1 MFGLEPC
8 THFYRTIA
16 EDFSLGPSI
25 KYVSTWGR
33 GVKNR
38 GKMIDWHRK
47 VLTCGRGD
55 VKNSGKVLTYFMD
68 GPFSFFSGN
77 AIYPGRE
84 SAAGAA
90 SSRLLFEDNG
100 FKLRLDQLEMSDAA
114 NYSCQAENFYGRDA
128 ITYHLQVKCKPSVHT
143 TKATSTF
150 ASYNGLKSFH
160 LVLSYFYTPAFSQ
173 IINVRIIQRDL

>member
-1 MFGLEPC
+1 MIINR
-8 THFYRTIA
+8 YRKKVPTM
-16 EDFSLGPSI
+16 
-25 KYVSTWGR
+25 GR
-33 GVKNR
+33 GMSKIA
-38 GKMIDWHRK
+38 K
-47 VLTCGRGD
+47 
-55 VKNSGKVLTYFMD
+55 KVLTYFMD

-143 TKATSTF
+143 I
-150 ASYNGLKSFH
+150 
-160 LVLSYFYTPAFSQ
+160 LVFSP
-173 IINVRIIQRDL
+173 VTMG

>member
-1 MFGLEPC
+1 MN
-8 THFYRTIA
+8 
-16 EDFSLGPSI
+16 D
-25 KYVSTWGR
+25 
-33 GVKNR
+33 
-38 GKMIDWHRK
+38 
-47 VLTCGRGD
+47 
-55 VKNSGKVLTYFMD
+55 
-68 GPFSFFSGN
+68 PFSFFSGN

-143 TKATSTF
+143 I
-150 ASYNGLKSFH
+150 
-160 LVLSYFYTPAFSQ
+160 LVFSP
-173 IINVRIIQRDL
+173 VTMG

>member
-8 THFYRTIA
+8 THFYSTIA
-16 EDFSLGPSI
+16 EDFSLGSSI
-25 KYVSTWGR
+25 SASALGGGG

-38 GKMIDWHRK
+38 GKMINWHRK
-47 VLTCGRGD
+47 VLTCGREMS
-55 VKNSGKVLTYFMD
+55 KIAKKVLTYFMD

-143 TKATSTF
+143 TTSTF
-150 ASYNGLKSFH
+150 ASYNGLKSFD
-160 LVLSYFYTPAFSQ
+160 LVLSYFYTPAFWQNISET
-173 IINVRIIQRDL
+173 LMLG